1 MSQDI
6 PKNLQTPPP
15 KLKTSFDLIWVG
27 ENIKSVADKIGQME
41 LEGKS
46 DPFDFEMA
54 IMESHPEFYQSHPF
68 LVKRLCKRGD
78 MSMLYKMLEQLEK
91 VESGDKS
98 LAGVELKLG
107 EELANQYLY
116 PVVNKNKNKNKK

>member
-15 KLKTSFDLIWVG
+15 ELKTTFDIIWIR
-27 ENIKSVADKIGQME
+27 ENVKAVSDKINQIE
-41 LEGKS
+41 LEGTT

-54 IMESHPEFYQSHPF
+54 IIESHPEFYQSYPF

-91 VESGDKS
+91 VESGNKS
-98 LAGVELKLG
+98 LAGVELNLG

-116 PVVNKNKNKNKK
+116 PVVNKNKKK

>member
-6 PKNLQTPPP
+6 PKNLQTPPLE
-15 KLKTSFDLIWVG
+15 LKTTFDIIWII
-27 ENIKSVADKIGQME
+27 ENVKAVSDKINQME
-41 LEGKS
+41 LEGTT

-54 IMESHPEFYQSHPF
+54 IIDSHPEFYQSHPF

-91 VESGDKS
+91 VESGNKS
-98 LAGVELKLG
+98 LAGVELNLG

-116 PVVNKNKNKNKK
+116 PVVNKNKNKKK

>member
-6 PKNLQTPPP
+6 PKNLQTTPPEI
-15 KLKTSFDLIWVG
+15 KTSFDTSWIK
-27 ENIKSVADKIGQME
+27 ENVKAISYKINQME
-41 LEGKS
+41 IEGTS
-46 DPFDFEMA
+46 DPFDFEMG

-78 MSMLYKMLEQLEK
+78 MSMLYKMLEQLNN

-98 LAGVELKLG
+98 LAGVELNLG

-116 PVVNKNKNKNKK
+116 PVINNKK

>member
-15 KLKTSFDLIWVG
+15 ELKTTFDIIWIR
-27 ENIKSVADKIGQME
+27 ENVKAVSDKINQME
-41 LEGKS
+41 LEGTT

-54 IMESHPEFYQSHPF
+54 IIESHPEFYQSHPF

-91 VESGDKS
+91 VESGNKS
-98 LAGVELKLG
+98 LAGVELNLG

-116 PVVNKNKNKNKK
+116 PVVNKNKKK

>member
-15 KLKTSFDLIWVG
+15 ELKTTYDIIWIR
-27 ENIKSVADKIGQME
+27 ENVKIISDKINEME
-41 LEGKS
+41 LEGKT

-54 IMESHPEFYQSHPF
+54 IIESHPEFYQSHPF
-68 LVKRLCKRGD
+68 LVKRLCKRGN
-78 MSMLYKMLEQLEK
+78 MCMLYKMLDQLEK
-91 VESGDKS
+91 VESGNKS
-98 LAGVELKLG
+98 LAGVELNLG

-116 PVVNKNKNKNKK
+116 PVVNKNKKN